1 MPGSALGEFIREQR
15 QLAQLSLREMARLTR
30 ISNAYLSQVER
41 GLHEPSVRVLHAV
54 ADALDIPLEDLVGRT
69 GPSHADLSAAGQDSR
84 PSAVERASRQE
95 RRLSPAQKK
104 ALISVFHGFL
114 ESGSDPGSSS
124 SSE

>member
-54 ADALDIPLEDLVGRT
+54 ADALSIPFEDLVGRT
-69 GPSHADLSAAGQDSR
+69 GPAHDDRSDAVKDSG
-84 PSAVERASRQE
+84 PSAVERAIRQE
-95 RRLSPAQKK
+95 RRLSTAQKE
-104 ALISVFHGFL
+104 ALISVFRGFL
-114 ESGSDPGSSS
+114 ESGPEPGSSS
-124 SSE
+124 ATD

>member
-54 ADALDIPLEDLVGRT
+54 AEALDIPLQDLVGLN
-69 GPSHADLSAAGQDSR
+69 GPAQVDLSARGQESG
-84 PSAVERASRQE
+84 PSAVERAIRRE
-95 RRLSPAQKK
+95 RRLSTAQKET
-104 ALISVFHGFL
+104 LIAVFQGFL
-114 ESGSDPGSSS
+114 ESGTPGGN
-124 SSE
+124 SSEPD